1 MASFFYR
8 AYTAQGELDEG
19 EIEARSRE
27 EAEDMLWAR
36 GLTPFETRA
45 TGGGGAKAGA
55 KSGRS
60 IKKRLK
66 PADVA
71 AFTRDFATL
80 EEADVPLDR
89 ALRIL
94 SEQAPNPT
102 RRELTEEV
110 LRRLLDGA
118 TLSDS
123 LAATSS
129 AFGDG
134 YISVV
139 RAGETMGDLG
149 SALAQMA
156 EMLERRQE
164 LRARIQSALVYP
176 AVLIVLALASTGIVI
191 AVLAPAVA
199 PIFAESGKPMPGGL
213 QFIMGLEDQWPYILG
228 FIVFLVGFFFWFR
241 SYAAA
246 RPPVQLAVDR
256 RVLDLPVIG
265 AMKAQYDTSQFAR
278 TLGAMLKAGVPL
290 LQGLE
295 SAVQSVGNHF
305 LREQLGS
312 VVDSVR
318 NGGSLSRGLAEIKH
332 LPTVV
337 PQLVAVGEEAGQLA
351 PMLLRVASSFE
362 RATER
367 SIERAMSLLT
377 PLLTIMIAGLVGAL
391 VLTVMNAVLGIN
403 ELATQ

>member
-1 MASFFYR
+1 MASFHYR

-19 EIEARSRE
+19 EIEARTRD

-36 GLTPFETRA
+36 GLTPFETNAARA
-45 TGGGGAKAGA
+45 GGGAKGGGLF
-55 KSGRS
+55 SQ
-60 IKKRLK
+60 KRLK
-66 PADVA
+66 PADIA

-94 SEQAPNPT
+94 EEQAPNAA
-102 RRELTEEV
+102 RRQLTEEV

-118 TLSDS
+118 TLSDA

-139 RAGETMGDLG
+139 RAGEAMGKIG
-149 SALAQMA
+149 AALTQMA

-164 LRARIQSALVYP
+164 LRARIQSALIYP
-176 AVLIVLALASTGIVI
+176 VILIVLALVSTGIVI
-191 AVLAPAVA
+191 GVLAPAVS
-199 PIFAESGKPMPGGL
+199 PIFSESGKPMPAGL
-213 QFIMGLEDQWPYILG
+213 SFIMGLEDQWPYILG
-228 FIVFLVGFFFWFR
+228 FVVFVVGFVFWLR
-241 SYAAA
+241 SYSAT
-246 RPPVQLAVDR
+246 RPKVKLAIDR
-256 RVLDLPVIG
+256 RMLDVPIIG
-265 AMKAQYDTSQFAR
+265 KLKAQYDTAQFAR

-295 SAVQSVGNHF
+295 SAVQSVSNFF
-305 LREQLGS
+305 LREQLIS

-318 NGGSLSRGLAEIKH
+318 NGGSLSRGLAQITQ

-351 PMLLRVASSFE
+351 PMLLRIAGSFE

-367 SIERAMSLLT
+367 SIERAMGMLT
-377 PLLTIMIAGLVGAL
+377 PALTVMIAGLVGAL

>member
-1 MASFFYR
+1 MPQFHYR
-8 AYTAQGELDEG
+8 AYSAQGELDEG

-36 GLTPFETRA
+36 GLTPFETRP
-45 TGGGGAKAGA
+45 TGGAKGSAA
-55 KSGRS
+55 KNGSGGQ
-60 IKKRLK
+60 KRLK
-66 PADVA
+66 PADVT

-94 SEQAPNPT
+94 VEQAPSPA
-102 RRELTEEV
+102 RRQLTEEV
-110 LRRLLDGA
+110 LRRLLDGS
-118 TLSDS
+118 TLSDA

-139 RAGETMGDLG
+139 RAGEAMGNIG
-149 SALAQMA
+149 AALAQMA
-156 EMLERRQE
+156 DMLERRQE
-164 LRARIQSALVYP
+164 LRARIQSALIYP
-176 AVLIVLALASTGIVI
+176 VVLIVLALVSTGIVI
-191 AVLAPAVA
+191 GVLAPAVA
-199 PIFAESGKPMPGGL
+199 PIFSESGKPMPSGL
-213 QFIMGLEDQWPYILG
+213 QFIMNLEDQWPFILG
-228 FIVFLVGFFFWFR
+228 FLVFAVGFFFWFR

-246 RPPVQLAVDR
+246 RPPVKLAVDR
-256 RVLDLPVIG
+256 RMLDLPVIG
-265 AMKAQYDTSQFAR
+265 SLKAQYDIAQFAR

-295 SAVQSVGNHF
+295 SAVQSVGNFF
-305 LREQLGS
+305 LREQLAA

-318 NGGSLSRGLAEIKH
+318 NGGSLSRGLAEIKQ

-351 PMLLRVASSFE
+351 PMLLRVAGSFE
-362 RATER
+362 RSTER

-377 PLLTIMIAGLVGAL
+377 PLLTVMIAGLVGAL